1 MADYYILNE
10 HNEPLAVS
18 YEMYLRYN
26 VGLMNSGKGVQH
38 VACDENDDFRLSTVF
53 LGLDH
58 GIPGLDT
65 EPVLFETML
74 FAKNERLAEIDQECI
89 RYYTWQQAE
98 TGHGLILERLKEA
111 LLADAP
117 RLKTHVAA
125 LKQFNQYLAKRLYSP
140 TAVDE

>member
-26 VGLMNSGKGVQH
+26 VGLMNSGKIVQH
-38 VACDENDDFRLSTVF
+38 VACDETDDFRLSTVF

-58 GIPGLDT
+58 GIPGVDT
-65 EPVLFETML
+65 APVLFETML

-89 RYYTWQQAE
+89 RYYT
-98 TGHGLILERLKEA
+98 A

-125 LKQFNQYLAKRLYSP
+125 LKQFNHYLAKRLHGP

>member
-1 MADYYILNE
+1 M
-10 HNEPLAVS
+10 
-18 YEMYLRYN
+18 
-26 VGLMNSGKGVQH
+26 
-38 VACDENDDFRLSTVF
+38 
-53 LGLDH
+53 
-58 GIPGLDT
+58 PGLDT
-65 EPVLFETML
+65 APVLFETML

-98 TGHGLILERLKEA
+98 TGHGLILDRLKEA